1 MNVYTLN
8 EPQSNVY
15 YESKK
20 IILSITIY
28 SVLIVYLFRLPLPSN
43 FSKHAIAVILSVIC
57 YHIIFDTR
65 INVQVVS
72 EKHHDSILAH

>member
-8 EPQSNVY
+8 EPLSNVY
-15 YESKK
+15 HESKK
-20 IILSITIY
+20 TISSILIY
-28 SVLIVYLFRLPLPSN
+28 SVLIVYLFRLPLPIN
-43 FSKHAIAVILSVIC
+43 FSKHAVAVILSVMC
-57 YHIIFDTR
+57 YHLIFDTR